1 MHHSKQMSKMKK
13 LLGIIILYLLLSG
26 NAFAKP
32 MNFWIALGYKVENE
46 DLLQEKSLK
55 VFTLMNNH
63 GYVVI
68 CTIKIKSP
76 NGTIADAKCKEQ

>member
-13 LLGIIILYLLLSG
+13 LLRIIILYLLLSG
-26 NAFAKP
+26 NAFAQT
-32 MNFWIALGYKVENE
+32 MNTWIALGYKVANE

-55 VFTLMNNH
+55 VFTLMNNR

-76 NGTIADAKCKEQ
+76 NGNIAKAKCKEQ

>member
-1 MHHSKQMSKMKK
+1 MKK

-26 NAFAKP
+26 NEFAKP
-32 MNFWIALGYKVENE
+32 MNFWIALCYKVENE
-46 DLLQEKSLK
+46 DLLEEKSLK
-55 VFTLMNNH
+55 VFTLMNNR

-76 NGTIADAKCKEQ
+76 NGRIADARCKEQ